1 MLRALLL
8 PVFAALSIAASAA
21 EPKALAITEKGIAV
35 PVEGL
40 ETVTISW
47 PALAPKDGYS
57 PAIAATAQQLA
68 KAGAK
73 LTYPGDVTVTVRLAK
88 NEIEY
93 GLSKL
98 PDGISGL
105 RVDASLPG
113 SIRTGWSWTLGDKG
127 GPFPADKPDKPH
139 LCQASNTVK
148 FELLSGASAKLAIE
162 MPAYSY
168 QELVDLREWKTN
180 GYKWMAIFPLT
191 SDKLVGRVVVKR

>member
-1 MLRALLL
+1 MLRALLISAL
-8 PVFAALSIAASAA
+8 AACSITASAV
-21 EPKALAITEKGIAV
+21 ESKPLAITEKGIAV

-40 ETVTISW
+40 EAVTIAW
-47 PALAPKDGYS
+47 PALAQKDGYS
-57 PAIAATAQQLA
+57 PAIAATAQQVTRT
-68 KAGAK
+68 GAK
-73 LTYPGDVTVTVRLAK
+73 LTYPGDVTVTVRVAK

-93 GLSKL
+93 SLSKL

-113 SIRTGWSWTLGDKG
+113 SIRTGWSWVLGDKS

-139 LCQASNTVK
+139 LAQVSNAVK
-148 FELLSGASAKLAIE
+148 FELLSGASAKLALE

-180 GYKWMAIFPLT
+180 SYKWMAIFPLT
-191 SDKLVGRVVVKR
+191 NDKLVGRVVVKR